1 MIRAHPPAKARAAA
15 ARLLGFTAAAIVLAA
30 CTTLRVGSDHD
41 PAAGFSAYH
50 TYVWM
55 PPRTD
60 VYESPNPLV
69 VQRAHDAI
77 QDALS
82 AKGYQLLSNSA
93 AADFVVDFTIGS
105 RERTDVRSYPAPYGG
120 PWFWG
125 NRYWWGAPYWGSEV
139 NVHQYREGT
148 ISIDIFDGRTHRPV
162 WHGWARKELTR
173 EDLEHSAGSIREAV
187 DSVLAQFPPK

>member
-1 MIRAHPPAKARAAA
+1 MNRTHPSAVAC
-15 ARLLGFTAAAIVLAA
+15 LVCLTAATVVLAA

-41 PAAGFSAYH
+41 PAASFSAYH
-50 TYVWM
+50 TYAWM
-55 PPRTD
+55 PPRTK

-77 QDALS
+77 QNALS
-82 AKGYQLLSNSA
+82 AKGYQLVSNA
-93 AADFVVDFTIGS
+93 AEADFVVDFTIGS
-105 RERTDVRSYPAPYGG
+105 RERTDVSSYPAPYGG

-125 NRYWWGAPYWGSEV
+125 RSYWWGGPYWGSEV
-139 NVHQYREGT
+139 DVRQYREGT
-148 ISIDIFDGRTHRPV
+148 ISIDIFDARTHRPV

-173 EDLEHSAGSIREAV
+173 ADLEHSAGSIREAV

>member
-1 MIRAHPPAKARAAA
+1 MNRAHLSAV
-15 ARLLGFTAAAIVLAA
+15 ARLLGLCAATIALAA

-41 PAAGFSAYH
+41 PAASFSAYH

-55 PPRTD
+55 PSRTKL
-60 VYESPNPLV
+60 YESPNPLV

-82 AKGYQLLSNSA
+82 AKGYQPVSDASQ
-93 AADFVVDFTIGS
+93 ADFVVDFTIGS

-120 PWFWG
+120 PWLRG
-125 NRYWWGAPYWGSEV
+125 GPYWWGTPYWGSEV
-139 NVHQYREGT
+139 DVRQYREGT

-162 WHGWARKELTR
+162 WHGWARKELTPS
-173 EDLEHSAGSIREAV
+173 DLEHSAGSIREAV
-187 DSVLAQFPPK
+187 DSVLTQFPPK

>member
-1 MIRAHPPAKARAAA
+1 MIRAHLSAKVHFIP
-15 ARLLGFTAAAIVLAA
+15 LLGLGAAVIALAA

-41 PAAGFSAYH
+41 PAASFSTYH
-50 TYVWM
+50 SYAWM
-55 PPRTD
+55 PPHTNA
-60 VYESPNPLV
+60 YESPNPLV

-82 AKGYQLLSNSA
+82 AKGYQLVGNA
-93 AADFVVDFTIGS
+93 AQADFVVDFTIGS
-105 RERTDVRSYPAPYGG
+105 RERTDIESYPAPYGG
-120 PWFWG
+120 PWF
-125 NRYWWGAPYWGSEV
+125 RSYWWGAPYWGSEV

-148 ISIDIFDGRTHRPV
+148 ISIDVFDGRTHRPA

-173 EDLEHSAGSIREAV
+173 ADLEHSAGSIREAV